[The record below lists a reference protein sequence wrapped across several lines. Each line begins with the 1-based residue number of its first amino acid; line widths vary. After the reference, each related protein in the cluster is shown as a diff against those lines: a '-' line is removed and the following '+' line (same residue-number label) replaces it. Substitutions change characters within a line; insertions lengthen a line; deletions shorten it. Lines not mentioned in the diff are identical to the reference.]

1 MFLDRSHTRFL
12 KSFFAVAEKAGF
24 SAIRAAQDRDRPS
37 FPIENSGLLFF
48 RRES

>member
-24 SAIRAAQDRDRPS
+24 TAIRAAQDRGLPE
-37 FPIENSGLLFF
+37 FPH
-48 RRES
+48 